1 MDLSTDFFAKIAVQL
16 IIQLAILAFFAGT
29 VIQKIKSISD
39 KIDRLEE
46 KQNKYNKLIS
56 RMFVAENKIEDIKED
71 VQEVKNEWYNWTI
84 KIAWRLGTST
94 L

>member
-1 MDLSTDFFAKIAVQL
+1 MGLTTDFFIKIAVQL

-39 KIDRLEE
+39 KIDRLEK
-46 KQNKYNKLIS
+46 KQDKYNKLIS
-56 RMFVAENKIEDIKED
+56 RIFVVESKVENIKD
-71 VQEVKNEWYNWTI
+71 YIQEVKNEWYNWTI

>member
-1 MDLSTDFFAKIAVQL
+1 MVLSTGFFVKIGVQL

-39 KIDRLEE
+39 KIDRLEK
-46 KQNKYNKLIS
+46 KQDKYNKLIS
-56 RMFVAENKIEDIKED
+56 RMSVVESKVEDIKD
-71 VQEVKNEWYNWTI
+71 YIQEVKNEWYNWTI